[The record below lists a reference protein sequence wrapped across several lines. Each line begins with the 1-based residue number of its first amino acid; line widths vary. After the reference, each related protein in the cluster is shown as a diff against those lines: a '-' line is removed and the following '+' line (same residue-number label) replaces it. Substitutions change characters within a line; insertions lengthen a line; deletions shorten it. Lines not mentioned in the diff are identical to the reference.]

1 MQEITTVS
9 EIYKWH
15 EQRNKERPRE
25 YLGWS
30 QIGRPCERELWLAF
44 RWAFNNTFQ
53 GRMLRLFDTGHREED
68 RIINE
73 LREIGLKVTAIDAE
87 TKKQV
92 AVSSLGG
99 HFRGHLDAQVTGFP
113 ERPNDKHLMDVKT
126 VKTKKFDQLLKDGM
140 KKMYPTYW
148 AQAHG
153 YMGKL
158 GIKYGAYIFVC
169 KDDDRIHIEFFDYD
183 PAVFE
188 KYEKRA
194 ERIIFSDRIPPP
206 ISTDPS
212 WYECKM
218 CSAHDMC
225 HGSKLTK
232 NVNCRT
238 CANSTAERDGTW
250 SCAFWDTTIPDST
263 AQLSGCSN
271 HILHPD
277 LVPWDFKAT
286 EHGVIWMTP
295 HGEIKNGESAAG
307 VFESIEIVGNPE
319 ACANPDKFIDEVREM
334 FGAKVVG

>member
-1 MQEITTVS
+1 MTTTI
-9 EIYKWH
+9 EAIYKSY
-15 EQRNKERPRE
+15 ERRTEKPRQ

-44 RWAFNNTFQ
+44 RWAFDSQFE
-53 GRMLRLFDTGHREED
+53 GRMLRLFDTGHREET
-68 RIINE
+68 RVIHE
-73 LREIGLKVTAIDAE
+73 LREIGMKVVAIDPV

-92 AVSSLGG
+92 SVSSLGG
-99 HFRGHLDAQVTGFP
+99 HFRGHLDAQVTGFF

-126 VKTKKFDQLLKDGM
+126 VKSKKFDQLLKDGM

-194 ERIIFSDRIPPP
+194 ERIIFADRMPPP
-206 ISTDPS
+206 ISSDPT

-218 CSAHDMC
+218 CSAHDLC

-238 CANSTAERDGTW
+238 CAHSTAERDGTW
-250 SCAFWDTTIPDST
+250 SCANYGATIPDLD
-263 AQLSGCSN
+263 AQLAGCSA

-277 LVPWDFKAT
+277 LTPWDFKPS
-286 EHGVIWMTP
+286 ESGVIWLTP
-295 HGEIKNGESAAG
+295 EGPIENGVSAPK
-307 VFESIEIVGNPE
+307 VYESIEIVGNWK
-319 ACANPDKFIDEVREM
+319 ACAKPDEFVDEVRDV